1 MLAAPHSGANGNAGF
16 SFPNRMPSSSISPP
30 RADRVALALVQLGAL
45 AVVLAALP
53 YKPFDLDR
61 YFVPKELVLHI
72 AAVGA
77 ALCCLIPRGRL
88 SLARIDWLL
97 IGYLALSTVSAVF
110 ATNRWLSTRALAIS
124 FSGAALFWVGRVLRR
139 DGLARPM
146 LWAIGLAGAVGA
158 VTALLQAYGVT
169 SEYFSLNR
177 SPGGTFGNRNFMA
190 HLGAIAAPTII
201 YCGVTARRSAGT
213 LFAAILI
220 GVIGAAEVLS
230 RSRAAWLALLAAAVP
245 VAIVAFMT
253 RARWSGRETSR
264 RLVVLGVATAVATLV
279 ALVLPNTLEWNS
291 KNPYLES
298 VRGMVNY
305 QEGSGRGRLVQ
316 YTNSLRMM
324 AANPIFGAG
333 PGNWSVEYPRYASHG
348 DASLSSLDEGMTSN
362 PWPSSDW
369 VAFAAERGAPATVLL
384 VLIFVAFLGLAAW
397 QARVAHGSEGVLGA
411 LVLAATVIVTLVVGA
426 FDAVLLI
433 APPTLFV
440 WVLLGVYSEP
450 VSQSA
455 PRQMLATGVRRWAPV
470 VVFGLGLLAIGRSA
484 LQMAAMAT
492 VTAST
497 RTSALE
503 RASLYDPGSYRIHL
517 RLAEAF
523 ANAGR
528 CDRARP
534 EARDARDL
542 YPMAITPHELLAQC
556 GESSPRPK
564 RR

>member
-1 MLAAPHSGANGNAGF
+1 
-16 SFPNRMPSSSISPP
+16 MPSSSISPP